1 MSTKNVLFR
10 VLCAV
15 FLSFTCV
22 VCRAAAVHAEHTTFE
37 QNGDEHAEKAHE
49 GGSIN
54 IACTDTVRTL
64 DPQKATL
71 VAERWVLEQIYD
83 GLYEYDTNDRIV
95 PVLATDYP
103 DRTADGTLL
112 IPLRSGILFH
122 DGTEFDAN
130 DVVFTLQRLLN
141 PATQCPTRELFQRFE
156 AVEAA
161 SKLMVRIRMGT
172 DCPDAE
178 ELLTRIE
185 ARPLPEETVTR
196 SGDRY
201 GQVITIGA
209 GPFRLSEWDREKQ
222 IILVRNYSY
231 ALRGP
236 LIHKAIFSFPQP
248 GVDPVRELKRGRIEI
263 ISPIS
268 PKGASILSSWLSL
281 RVEGKAGQR
290 LCQIYLNC
298 EEYPF
303 DRPGIRRAISLG
315 INRAEIIHQVFH
327 GFAEIADSCIPPWHR
342 YHDQHEATV
351 NAYDPN
357 TARRILVSEG
367 FTEEFP
373 VSFSLMY
380 TDALPF
386 SAMALIIREQLSH
399 VHVQVHL
406 VPLAKDVL
414 FDYVYGRKGRDRALF
429 QAALED
435 WEDWRGGGGAEQFTW
450 RLYHSSSPENKVGNI
465 RHPWEEDLAGAVTAC
480 DPAARQALFAQAV
493 TRIEQAVV
501 AIYLCYPHR
510 IWVARNWVNG
520 EFCNSLGNLFVDRV
534 WVR

>member
-1 MSTKNVLFR
+1 MSTKKALFR

-15 FLSFTCV
+15 CLSFTCV
-22 VCRAAAVHAEHTTFE
+22 FCRAAVVCAQHATSE
-37 QNGDEHAEKAHE
+37 QNSDEHAEKAHE

-54 IACTDTVRTL
+54 IACTDAVRTL
-64 DPQKATL
+64 DPQKASL
-71 VAERWVLEQIYD
+71 VSERWVLEQIYD

-95 PVLATDYP
+95 PVLATDFP
-103 DRTADGTLL
+103 ERSEDGSLS
-112 IPLRSGILFH
+112 IPLRSGIVFH

-141 PATQCPTRELFQRFE
+141 PATQCPTRELFQGFG

-161 SKLMVRIRMGT
+161 SKLMVRIHMGS

-185 ARPLPEETVTR
+185 ARPLPKETVIQ

-201 GQVITIGA
+201 GQVTTIGT
-209 GPFRLSEWDREKQ
+209 GPFRLSEWDRDKDL
-222 IILVRNYSY
+222 ILIRNYSY
-231 ALRGP
+231 ALGSP
-236 LIHKAIFSFPQP
+236 LIHKAIFTFPQP
-248 GVDPVRELKRGRIEI
+248 GVDPVRELKRGRIEL

-298 EEYPF
+298 EQYPF
-303 DRPGIRRAISLG
+303 DRPGIRRAVSLG
-315 INRAEIIHQVFH
+315 INRAEIIHQVFQ

-342 YHDQHEATV
+342 YHDPHKDPANT
-351 NAYDPN
+351 YDPN
-357 TARRILVSEG
+357 TAREILGSEG

-380 TDALPF
+380 TDAFPF
-386 SAMALIIREQLSH
+386 SSIAVIMREQLSRI
-399 VHVQVHL
+399 HVQVHL
-406 VPLAKDVL
+406 VPLAKDAL
-414 FDYVYGRKGRDRALF
+414 FDYVYGRKGRDRSLF

-465 RHPWEEDLAGAVTAC
+465 PHSWEQDLARAVKAC
-480 DPAARQALFAQAV
+480 DPAVRDALFTQAI
-493 TRIEQAVV
+493 TQIDQAMV

-510 IWVARNWVNG
+510 TWVARNWVNG
-520 EFCNSLGNLFVDRV
+520 QFCNSLGNVFVDRV